1 MGGGSGLN
9 SDRVECGQAG
19 PVGPGG
25 AGWLVQFAC
34 GWVYVECTPML
45 SIGVI

>member
-1 MGGGSGLN
+1 MSGGSGLN
-9 SDRVECGQAG
+9 SDPVGCGQAG

-25 AGWLVQFAC
+25 AGWLVRFAC
-34 GWVYVECTPML
+34 GWVYAKRTPML